1 MSRTRRAL
9 TGIAQFLRAAV
20 TNPGRT
26 AQLLNQLPSV
36 ARGVE
41 FSGDTDFSVGR
52 QSGGESNLTA
62 NSLLTYFNA
71 HQNGP
76 GIWKWTH
83 YFDIYQRYFQRFVGR
98 EVHIMEVGI
107 YSGGSLAMWKDYFGA
122 ECHVYG
128 VDIEPACK
136 AYEGDRTKVFIGDQ
150 ADRGFWRDVKKAVPR
165 IDILIDDGGHLP
177 EQQRVTFE
185 EMLPH
190 LQPGGVYLCE
200 DIHGTPHPFASFL
213 QGLAGT
219 LHLTIPADMPSGQPG
234 AASNLSNC
242 QQAIHAVHFYP
253 FVAVIEKI
261 ARPIHH
267 FTAPKHG
274 TQWQPFL

>member
-1 MSRTRRAL
+1 MIQL
-9 TGIAQFLRAAV
+9 F
-20 TNPGRT
+20 RT
-26 AQLLNQLPSV
+26 AVSSPRRTGQLLNQLPSV
-36 ARGVE
+36 ARGIE
-41 FSGDTDFSVGR
+41 FSGKTDFAIGR
-52 QSGGESNLTA
+52 ERGRETDGTA
-62 NSLLTYFNA
+62 NPLLAYFNA

-107 YSGGSLAMWKDYFGA
+107 YSGGSLTMWKDYFGA
-122 ECHVYG
+122 GCHVYG

-150 ADRGFWRDVKKAVPR
+150 ADRVFWREVKKAVPR
-165 IDILIDDGGHLP
+165 VDILIDDGGHLP
-177 EQQRVTFE
+177 EQQRVTLE

-200 DIHGTPHPFASFL
+200 DIHGAHPFPSFVH
-213 QGLAGT
+213 GLAGT
-219 LHLTIPADMPSGQPG
+219 LHLTSPARMPDGQSG
-234 AASNLSNC
+234 AASQASNF
-242 QQAIHAVHFYP
+242 QQAIHAIHFYP
-253 FVAVIEKI
+253 FVAVIEK
-261 ARPIHH
+261 REQPIHQ
-267 FTAPKHG
+267 FIAPKHG